1 MRKTPAAHP
10 PRKNKVFKQERSKV
24 THDALIEAGFVLVD
38 QKDIEAISIAELARE
53 AGYSI
58 GAFYAQFRS
67 KDEFFDALIV
77 NHLNKRTETQ
87 RKLVTTLPIIDLVDN
102 LVANVV
108 RYYWQHHVFWR
119 AVLRRTLRNPDYWT
133 PFRSHFKES
142 NDRFIARIELEIGR
156 VLEKRERDN
165 ITFAFQTIMGLIN
178 IAIVNQPGPVF
189 IGQRQFVEEL
199 TRAFKLISGIDGL
212 LGKHL

>member
-1 MRKTPAAHP
+1 MKKTPPAHP

-38 QKDIEAISIAELARE
+38 QKDIESISIAELARE

-119 AVLRRTLRNPDYWT
+119 AVLRRTLRDPDYWT

-142 NDRFIARIELEIGR
+142 NDRFIARIELETGR
-156 VLEKRERDN
+156 ALEKRERDN

-189 IGQRQFVEEL
+189 IGQKQFVEEL
-199 TRAFKLISGIDGL
+199 TRAFKLISGIDAL
-212 LGKHL
+212 LGKAS